1 LVLSFCVLN
10 LTSLSF
16 SKRRQGLAGLA
27 PTKALKTK
35 PASVAGAAARHAGW
49 LASAQGALQRGAQAV
64 RVAMGQ
70 ASQAD
75 PHVGAAITPG
85 EAADAAAAPGPA
97 DLLLVSAS
105 TPTGVVVDSHVEP
118 PVAADVGMVEAPL
131 PVVIP
136 DLSVLGQEEGSAV
149 VAEVGDR
156 RPATLAEEG
165 PSTSTAMVPDASTAG
180 GPDALVEGRVEPWP
194 VLGSS
199 GLIPAQLNPSEWG
212 GQPLLFWSHGTSD
225 SEPSSPS
232 TMSWRRG
239 PGIVSMSIPRR
250 R

>member
-1 LVLSFCVLN
+1 M
-10 LTSLSF
+10 
-16 SKRRQGLAGLA
+16 
-27 PTKALKTK
+27 K
-35 PASVAGAAARHAGW
+35 PAAAAGAAARHTGW
-49 LASAQGALQRGAQAV
+49 LASAQGAFQRGGQAA

-85 EAADAAAAPGPA
+85 EAADAVVALGSA

-105 TPTGVVVDSHVEP
+105 TPTGVIADSPMEP
-118 PVAADVGMVEAPL
+118 PVAADVGTVEAPP

-136 DLSVLGQEEGSAV
+136 DLSVLGQEEGAAV
-149 VAEVGDR
+149 VAAVGDR

-165 PSTSTAMVPDASTAG
+165 TSTSTAVVPDASAAV
-180 GPDALVEGRVEPWP
+180 GPDALAEGRAEPWP

-199 GLIPAQLNPSEWG
+199 GLIPAQLDLSEWG
-212 GQPLLFWSHGTSD
+212 GGRSCSGAAAPRTRN
-225 SEPSSPS
+225 PSSPS
-232 TMSWRRG
+232 TMSWKRD
-239 PGIVSMSIPRR
+239 PGIISVSISRR